1 MRRIGTVVG
10 LLAVLT
16 AGGAHAAGE
25 LVGGEEF
32 ETQML
37 GQPNG
42 AVTGPAV
49 SPWSSDNSIFRAQ
62 GGGQSYEVLVDGV
75 QVGTFSTSAGQDFG
89 PANAPFGVAPPQPHG
104 AAVSAGKP
112 PAASPLFKPAAWS
125 LVILGFAAIGL
136 TLRGGRRRPEAAS
149 V

>member
-25 LVGGEEF
+25 LVGGGESF

-42 AVTGPAV
+42 VVTGPAV

-89 PANAPFGVAPPQPHG
+89 PANAPFGAAPPEPHG
-104 AAVSAGKP
+104 KAVPAGRP
-112 PAASPLFKPAAWS
+112 LAASPLFKPGAWA

-136 TLRGGRRRPEAAS
+136 TLRGSRRAEAAS

>member
-10 LLAVLT
+10 LLAVLA

-25 LVGGEEF
+25 LVGGEGF

-37 GQPNG
+37 GQGNG
-42 AVTGPAV
+42 VVTSPSV
-49 SPWSSDNSIFRAQ
+49 SPWSSDNTIFRAQ
-62 GGGQSYEVLVDGV
+62 GGGQTYEVLVDGV
-75 QVGTFSTSAGQDFG
+75 QVGAFSTSAGQNYG
-89 PANAPFGVAPPQPHG
+89 AAPPPFGAPPPEPHGKPDLADKPHG
-104 AAVSAGKP
+104 ASA
-112 PAASPLFKPAAWS
+112 LLKPAAWA

-136 TLRGGRRRPEAAS
+136 TLRGSRRPEAAS